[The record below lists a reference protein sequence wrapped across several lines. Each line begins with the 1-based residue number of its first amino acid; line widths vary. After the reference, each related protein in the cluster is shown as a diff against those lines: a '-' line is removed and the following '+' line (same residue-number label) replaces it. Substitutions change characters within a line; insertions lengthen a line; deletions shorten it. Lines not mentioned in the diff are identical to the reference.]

1 MYIHIYTSIYI
12 YIYIYIRTYIFIRTY
27 IYMSVYIYIYTYIY
41 VYIFIYLTIYL
52 YIHRLIPPKKPSQLM
67 IEEKGNIHVD
77 RKGSTM
83 IGDKD
88 LTVDRKS
95 QNNLGTFICI

>member
-12 YIYIYIRTYIFIRTY
+12 YLYIYTNIH
-27 IYMSVYIYIYTYIY
+27 IYTNIYIYTYIY